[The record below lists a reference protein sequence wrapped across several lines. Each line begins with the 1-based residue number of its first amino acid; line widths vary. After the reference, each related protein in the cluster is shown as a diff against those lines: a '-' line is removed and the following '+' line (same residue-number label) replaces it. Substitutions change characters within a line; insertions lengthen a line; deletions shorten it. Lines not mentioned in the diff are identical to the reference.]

1 MGDAI
6 LDERYGWVKP
16 SIVDG
21 AEFSML
27 AAFDVQVVT

>member
-6 LDERYGWVKP
+6 LNERYGWVKP

-21 AEFSML
+21 AEFSMV
-27 AAFDVQVVT
+27 AASGVQVVT